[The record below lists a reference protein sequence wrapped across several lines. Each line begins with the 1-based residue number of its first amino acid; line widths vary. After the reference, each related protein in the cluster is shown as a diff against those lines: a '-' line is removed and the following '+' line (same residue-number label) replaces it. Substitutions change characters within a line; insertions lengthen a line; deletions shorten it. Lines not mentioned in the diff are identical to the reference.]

1 MGTWLAE
8 RSWLVPVLLRR
19 EAPSRWLGPKRPAW
33 GSGIVV
39 GGLLL
44 G

>member
-1 MGTWLAE
+1 
-8 RSWLVPVLLRR
+8 VR
-19 EAPSRWLGPKRPAW
+19 EVDVADLDRLEEGWAACGGGHL

-44 G
+44 GGGW